1 MGFEVSVDDAFSGL
15 ENGLGLVSTVGVEG
29 ASGYAVTVSKL
40 GGE

>member
-29 ASGYAVTVSKL
+29 GYAVTVSKL